1 MGQFGPRAG
10 GESPQRAISPR
21 QYLGGHREG
30 ILPAG
35 ACSQENG
42 QKLLRRQRA
51 GTDGPKPLAGPVVL
65 EVLGKT
71 KRHGAEAREGTR
83 QRHTLFYATGL
94 LLLREPGAIL
104 APPHRALP
112 F

>member
-30 ILPAG
+30 VPPAG

-71 KRHGAEAREGTR
+71 KRHAPRLGEEHGSDIPFSTR
-83 QRHTLFYATGL
+83 RGSYCSVNLV
-94 LLLREPGAIL
+94 R
-104 APPHRALP
+104 
-112 F
+112 